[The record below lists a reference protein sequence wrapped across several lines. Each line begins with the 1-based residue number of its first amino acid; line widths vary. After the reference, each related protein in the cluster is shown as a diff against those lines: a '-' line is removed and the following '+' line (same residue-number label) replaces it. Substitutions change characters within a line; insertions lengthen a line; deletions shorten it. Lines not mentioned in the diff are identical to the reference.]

1 MEEIPARA
9 QLWVQLLVSAGFV
22 VLMVIVHGLGLLG
35 ISRFLAIDPD
45 RLERRKLSFGALGL
59 VASTGLL
66 LFVLH
71 IVEIAIFAFFFLWVD
86 THINTLDDAIYYSAS
101 AYATL
106 GTTDATI
113 PAQWR
118 LIGAFEALIG
128 FVLIGWSTAFVA
140 RMMSRLRD

>member
-9 QLWVQLLVSAGFV
+9 DLWVQLIVSAGFV
-22 VLMVIVHGLGLLG
+22 VLMVSVHGLGLLG
-35 ISRFLAIDPD
+35 ISRLLPINPE
-45 RLERRKLSFGALGL
+45 RLERRRLTLLSLGL
-59 VASTGLL
+59 IAAIGLL

-71 IVEIAIFAFFFLWVD
+71 IVEIGIFAFFFMWAD
-86 THINTLDDAIYYSAS
+86 PHINTLDDALYYSAS

-140 RMMSRLRD
+140 RIMSRLRD